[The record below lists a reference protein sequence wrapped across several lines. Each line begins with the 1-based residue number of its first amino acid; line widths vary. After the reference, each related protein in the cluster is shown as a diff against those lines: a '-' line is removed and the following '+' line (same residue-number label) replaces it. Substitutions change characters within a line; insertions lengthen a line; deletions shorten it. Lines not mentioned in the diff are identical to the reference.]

1 MSEKSEKRKCINCDV
16 ITKRDIAMIKRY
28 CEIKKY
34 RFVLDNQ
41 IIKVTTKDNHIY
53 IYQLGHTPLYS
64 RRKYLIEVIYK
75 YFLAKGRRQSERFK
89 QRQERT
95 LKGEITVFY
104 YCCLTSY

>member
-16 ITKRDIAMIKRY
+16 ITKRDIEMIKRY

-75 YFLAKGRRQSERFK
+75 YFLAKGRKFK
-89 QRQERT
+89 QRQEMT
-95 LKGEITVFY
+95 LKEEITVFY